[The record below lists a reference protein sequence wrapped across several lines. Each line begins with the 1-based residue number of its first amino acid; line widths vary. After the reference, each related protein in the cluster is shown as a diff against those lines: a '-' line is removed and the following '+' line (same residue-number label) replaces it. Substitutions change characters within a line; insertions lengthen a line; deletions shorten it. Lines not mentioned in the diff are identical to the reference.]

1 MTHNPLL
8 SVLLVTENDFSGA
21 IILGCSCASRLVHE
35 NGMAMGFSC
44 KFSNHA
50 GWNSG
55 LETYPM
61 SHRCLILPIFE
72 FL

>member
-1 MTHNPLL
+1 MTDNPLL

-21 IILGCSCASRLVHE
+21 IILGCSYAFRLVHE
-35 NGMAMGFSC
+35 NDKAMGLSC

-50 GWNSG
+50 GWDSG

-61 SHRCLILPIFE
+61 SHRYLFYPV
-72 FL
+72 